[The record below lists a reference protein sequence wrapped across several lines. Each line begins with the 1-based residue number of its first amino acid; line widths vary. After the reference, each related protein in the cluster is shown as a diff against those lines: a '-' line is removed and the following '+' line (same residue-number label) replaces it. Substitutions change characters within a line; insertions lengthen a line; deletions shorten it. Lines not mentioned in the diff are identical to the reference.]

1 MYDTN
6 NILDPETFQKTQAP
20 VKRKDNSPEKM
31 EEDNRYQ
38 NMLNSKG

>member
-20 VKRKDNSPEKM
+20 VKRRDNNVEKQ
-31 EEDNRYQ
+31 EEEGNKF
-38 NMLNSKG
+38 LNSKG